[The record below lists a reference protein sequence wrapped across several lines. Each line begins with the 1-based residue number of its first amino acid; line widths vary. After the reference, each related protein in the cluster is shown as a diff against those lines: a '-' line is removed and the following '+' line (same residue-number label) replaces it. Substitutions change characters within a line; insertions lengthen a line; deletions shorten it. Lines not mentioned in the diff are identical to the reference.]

1 MSATNPTLVEGFFL
15 QVAGRSRR
23 RWYWTFTDAA
33 AVTWRN
39 LLQYV
44 RIPELLVFSTLQPVM
59 FVLLFAFVFGGAIQ
73 VPGGN
78 YVNYLMPGI
87 FVQTAVFGA
96 TATGVGLTEDLK
108 RGMID
113 RFRSLPMS
121 RSAVLTGRTF
131 ADLLRNF
138 FVILLMTAVGYLI
151 GFRFME
157 GPLYAFLALTL
168 VGLFGYAFSW
178 VEAYIGLRAPNA
190 EVAQAAGFIWIFP
203 LTFVSSAFVPVSTMP
218 TWLQPIAN
226 ANPVTIA
233 VNTIRGLVNG
243 GVTTWDIVLTL
254 GWIAAILAVFV
265 PLSVRAYRR
274 IT

>member
-1 MSATNPTLVEGFFL
+1 MSATTPTIARR
-15 QVAGRSRR
+15 AGTIGTAIPR
-23 RWYWTFTDAA
+23 RWWWHATDAA

-44 RIPELLVFSTLQPVM
+44 RIPELLIFSTIQPVM

-96 TATGVGLTEDLK
+96 TATGVGLTEDLR

-121 RSAVLTGRTF
+121 PSAVLAGRTF
-131 ADLLRNF
+131 ADLIRNF

-151 GFRFME
+151 GFRFE
-157 GPLYAFLALTL
+157 AGLPAAFLALTL

-178 VEAYIGLRAPNA
+178 IEAWIGLRAPNA

-203 LTFVSSAFVPVSTMP
+203 LTFVSSAFVPVESMP
-218 TWLQPIAN
+218 SWLQPIAD
-226 ANPVTIA
+226 ANPVTVA
-233 VNTIRGLVNG
+233 VNTIRGLVG
-243 GVTTWDIVLTL
+243 GGATLGEFLLTL

-265 PLSVRAYRR
+265 LLSVRAYRR
-274 IT
+274 IQ